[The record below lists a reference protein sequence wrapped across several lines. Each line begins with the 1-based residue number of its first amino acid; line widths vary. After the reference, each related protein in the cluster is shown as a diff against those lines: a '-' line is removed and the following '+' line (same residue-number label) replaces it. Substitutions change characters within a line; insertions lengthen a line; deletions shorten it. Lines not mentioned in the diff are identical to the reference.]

1 MAKRSRRPR
10 RKRDDNEPKLSAEEQ
25 FQLDYAY
32 VLKDLRRVFILA
44 GFMFTLLI
52 VLNLVL
58 G

>member
-1 MAKRSRRPR
+1 MAKRTRRSRRR
-10 RKRDDNEPKLSAEEQ
+10 RDDNEPKLSAEEQ

-32 VLKDLRRVFILA
+32 VLKDLRRVFMLA
-44 GFMFTLLI
+44 GIMFALLI